1 MSGLR
6 TCRVI
11 ADPDSAVGFRLAGVE
26 AAAVTGPQ
34 EAERLLRQWIEEG
47 ACSLIIVAQ
56 RFLEAFSE
64 TTRRRIERLSL
75 PIVIPLPLS
84 LAWQREEQSQEYVL
98 ALIRRAIGFQMRL
111 TRRGGER
118 T

>member
-1 MSGLR
+1 MR

-26 AAAVTGPQ
+26 AAAATSPQ
-34 EAERLLRQWIEEG
+34 EAERLLKEWTEDG
-47 ACSLIIVAQ
+47 NSSLIIVAQ
-56 RFLEAFSE
+56 RFLDAFSE
-64 TTRRRIERLSL
+64 STRRRIERLGL
-75 PIVIPLPLS
+75 PIVIPLPLNP
-84 LAWQREEQSQEYVL
+84 AWEREEPSQDYVL

-111 TRRGGER
+111 TRHEGAR